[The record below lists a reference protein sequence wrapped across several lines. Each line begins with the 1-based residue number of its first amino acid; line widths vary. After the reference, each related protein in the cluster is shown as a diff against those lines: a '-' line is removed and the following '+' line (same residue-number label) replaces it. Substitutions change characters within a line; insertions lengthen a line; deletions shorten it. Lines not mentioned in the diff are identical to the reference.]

1 MTTKTKIFLAL
12 LIVALAAASRL
23 VPHPFNFTPIAAI
36 ALFSGCYFQ
45 KRWSLAFPLA
55 AMILSDVLLYAT
67 KYGWSLF
74 DWKTTLA
81 VYAAV
86 ALAFVIGRQ
95 LSQHKTWYFIGGG
108 AVISSLIFFFITNFA
123 VWAFFSWYPHTLA
136 GLLNCFT
143 MAIPFF
149 RNSLAGD
156 LTYTALSFGAYEAVL
171 LAEERKLSFS
181 PGKFN

>member
-1 MTTKTKIFLAL
+1 MTTKTKIFIAL

-36 ALFSGCYFQ
+36 AIFSGCYFQ
-45 KRWSLAFPLA
+45 KRWGIAFPLA
-55 AMILSDVLLYAT
+55 AMILSDILLYVT

-95 LSQHKTWYFIGGG
+95 LSKHKTWYFIGGG
-108 AVISSLIFFFITNFA
+108 AVLASLIFFFITNLA
-123 VWAFFSWYPHTLA
+123 VWAFFNWYPHTWA
-136 GLLNCFT
+136 GLLSCFT
-143 MAIPFF
+143 LAIPFF

-156 LTYTALSFGAYEAVL
+156 LTYTTLFFGAYEAVL
-171 LAEERKLSFS
+171 LVAERKLSFS
-181 PGKFN
+181 SRKI